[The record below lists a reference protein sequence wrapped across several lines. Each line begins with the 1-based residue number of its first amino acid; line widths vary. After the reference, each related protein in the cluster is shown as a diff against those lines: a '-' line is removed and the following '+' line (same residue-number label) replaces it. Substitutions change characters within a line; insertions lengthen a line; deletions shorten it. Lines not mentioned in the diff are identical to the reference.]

1 MSYSSSDF
9 VQDVTNLLIELKL
22 ITKEQVPDNDTG
34 ALADLVVATMH
45 SVADAA
51 KAASPSQGTA
61 WLLVQEGGS
70 SSELYVHG
78 WNTQEE
84 AEDDRVN
91 CTRDGAYRTSPV
103 IEVAANL
110 ANHCSFY
117 QTVEALLGASR
128 ELDLV
133 EVPPGLSIG
142 NNGD

>member
-34 ALADLVVATMH
+34 ALADLVVATIH

-70 SSELYVHG
+70 SSELYVHA
-78 WNTQEE
+78 WDTQEE

-91 CTRDGAYRTSPV
+91 CARDGAYRTSPV
-103 IEVAANL
+103 IEADANL
-110 ANHCSFY
+110 TNHRSFY
-117 QTVEALLGASR
+117 ETVEALLGASR

-133 EVPPGLSIG
+133 DVPPEPNS
-142 NNGD
+142 GDNDD